1 MGDTGYT
8 PTPSVFLSLTAT
20 VELAFLTLA
29 ALLTSMLSA
38 VAGLGG
44 GVLLML
50 LMPGLVPVAAVI
62 PLHAVVQSVSNAAR
76 VAFELPSVAIGL
88 VPPLLLGSL
97 AGALVGSLSVGM
109 VSLEWLPAVAG
120 AVILIIT
127 WLPVAAIIPRGRV
140 AFYVLG
146 FYQTGLGMLAGA
158 TGPLGAS
165 VLTLIR
171 KDRDWL
177 VVNTGVYMTI
187 NHLIRSFA
195 YGLLG
200 FAFAPWWQTIAAM
213 SVAMVVGSWLGTIVR
228 HRIPQA
234 LFEQAFKWLITVLAL
249 RMVSLT
255 FSEVAA

>member
-1 MGDTGYT
+1 M
-8 PTPSVFLSLTAT
+8 
-20 VELAFLTLA
+20 
-29 ALLTSMLSA
+29 
-38 VAGLGG
+38 
-44 GVLLML
+44 
-50 LMPGLVPVAAVI
+50 AAVI

-76 VAFELPSVAIGL
+76 VAALPSVAIGWCRHCCWG
-88 VPPLLLGSL
+88 VWRGPWWVVCRWAWSVWNGCLLLRAGYSDHYLAAGS
-97 AGALVGSLSVGM
+97 GHH
-109 VSLEWLPAVAG
+109 PQ
-120 AVILIIT
+120 
-127 WLPVAAIIPRGRV
+127 GR

-165 VLTLIR
+165 VLTLIS

-187 NHLIRSFA
+187 NHVIRSIA

-234 LFEQAFKWLITVLAL
+234 F
-249 RMVSLT
+249 
-255 FSEVAA
+255 